1 MKQDFYKPE
10 VKQWKEENPQL
21 WKALQLLWLGLVIG
35 NLNHIKYEAMLSIRF
50 SEGLVRGQ

>member
-35 NLNHIKYEAMLSIRF
+35 NLNHIKYIL
-50 SEGLVRGQ
+50 GLVRV

>member
-21 WKALQLLWLGLVIG
+21 WNALQLLWLGLVIG
-35 NLNHIKYEAMLSIRF
+35 ILNHLKSEDMLSIRF
-50 SEGLVRGQ
+50 REGLVRGQ

>member
-35 NLNHIKYEAMLSIRF
+35 NVLESVKGQRYAKLSLAR
-50 SEGLVRGQ
+50 V